1 MRTKTYDITSHILF
15 TLLFYDLNF
24 MSGGGEDGG
33 FVTGDDAAVT
43 AFSLCTEMFVSV
55 KPLDILRGPCYNF

>member
-1 MRTKTYDITSHILF
+1 
-15 TLLFYDLNF
+15 